1 VLAQQTGT
9 AEARLRQQRADLER
23 IRRER
28 DSLEAVLRRQQGSV
42 RNLSAEARN
51 LERQADATLRA
62 VRTLDSQLADL
73 TTDVVDANA
82 ELVRAQDEVVLK
94 RAVLRRRL
102 VDIYKRGA
110 QYELEVLLGAD
121 SFGELIARF
130 KYLRLVA
137 LRDRALLRRVEELN
151 ARVTGQRALLVRL
164 QDNLELSRQQKAEE
178 EQRLR
183 TLERQRGLAAQ
194 RTQRSAEQ
202 TQARLQ
208 QIAREQARMNTLIA
222 NLEADRRRAEARPNA
237 PTPLASSI
245 RTSDFGRLD
254 WPVDGDIIYRFGRV
268 VNPDN
273 TATRWNGIGISA
285 AAGTPVRAVAAGT
298 VTLSEAMGTYGTC
311 VILDHAG
318 GDYSIYCSLGSTA
331 VRVGQ
336 SVAKGASVGTVGV
349 ADPELGP
356 HLHFE
361 MRPKGRAVDPLEWLR
376 GQR

>member
-1 VLAQQTGT
+1 
-9 AEARLRQQRADLER
+9 LER

-28 DSLEAVLRRQQGSV
+28 DSLEVLLRRQQGTV

-62 VRTLDSQLADL
+62 VRALDEQLDGI
-73 TTDVVDANA
+73 TSDVELANG
-82 ELVRAQDEVVLK
+82 ELVRAQDEAIIK
-94 RAVLRRRL
+94 RATLQRRL
-102 VDIYKRGA
+102 VDIYKRGPLYTVEALLSA
-110 QYELEVLLGAD
+110 Q
-121 SFGELIARF
+121 SFGELIARY

-151 ARVTGQRALLVRL
+151 GKVVSQRQLLVRL
-164 QDNLELSRQQKAEE
+164 QDEIVLARVQKAEE

-194 RTQRSAEQ
+194 QTQRSATQ

-208 QIAREQARMNTLIA
+208 QIARDEARMNDRIA
-222 NLEADRRRAEARPNA
+222 SLEVERRRAEARPNA
-237 PTPLASSI
+237 PAPLASSI
-245 RTSDFGRLD
+245 KTSDFGQLD
-254 WPVDGDIIYRFGRV
+254 WPVSGDIIYRFGRV
-268 VNPDN
+268 VNPNN
-273 TATRWNGIGISA
+273 TATRWNGIGIA
-285 AAGTPVRAVAAGT
+285 APAGTAVRSVAAGK
-298 VTLSEAMGTYGTC
+298 VTLAEAMGTYGDC
-311 VILDHAG
+311 VILDHSG
-318 GDYSIYCSLGSTA
+318 GDYSIYCSLGRIA

-336 SVAKGASVGTVGV
+336 DIAKGATVGVVGV

-376 GQR
+376 GRR